1 MTDPLLAIVLI
12 IALGVASQW
21 LARRLQVPSILILL
35 GSGFL
40 VGPVAHAVLPDGPF
54 LAPNDLFGDLL
65 LPIVSL
71 SVGLILYEGGLTLRF
86 SEIKKTGGSV
96 YALVT
101 VGMVITW
108 LIAAGAAHVIVG
120 LETKIALLLGAIVV
134 VSGPTVVGPMLRQL
148 RPTGPTGAILKWE
161 GILIDPIGVLLA
173 VLVFEVLL
181 VHEGGGLVS
190 AAILLAV
197 KTTLVGVALGLAGG
211 IVLTELLRRFLI
223 PDDLHNPV
231 SIMLV
236 LAAYGIS
243 DAIAHESGLFAATV
257 MGIYLANQKRAEV
270 EHIVEF
276 KENIRAL
283 LLGVLFIVL
292 AARLELSSF
301 KEIGWTALAFVAV
314 LILLARPLSV
324 FISTGFSKKLS
335 LNDKLLLSWFM
346 PRGIVAAALSSVFA
360 LRLAEQEH
368 PHPQAAQLLPL
379 VFAVIVVSILVYG
392 LTVPVV
398 ARRLGLANPNPQGV
412 VFIGARP
419 WTRQLASLLQER
431 GFRVRL
437 LDTNRSNVADARL
450 AGLPATTANV
460 LDEDLIEHL
469 DLGGMGRLLAL
480 TPNELANRAAAR
492 RFAPIFG
499 RANVFVL
506 SPESRKGVSSESA
519 NAIGRTLF
527 APGISAAEIE
537 RRTGFEAKFKA
548 TRLSDEFTWQ
558 SFRDRYGTDA
568 VPVMIIT
575 ADNSLRIIAADEK
588 PDPKP
593 GQTIIALVHDESAAT
608 EQSRKG
614 PTTIR

>member
-211 IVLTELLRRFLI
+211 IVLTELLRPI
-223 PDDLHNPV
+223 
-231 SIMLV
+231 
-236 LAAYGIS
+236 
-243 DAIAHESGLFAATV
+243 
-257 MGIYLANQKRAEV
+257 
-270 EHIVEF
+270 
-276 KENIRAL
+276 
-283 LLGVLFIVL
+283 
-292 AARLELSSF
+292 
-301 KEIGWTALAFVAV
+301 
-314 LILLARPLSV
+314 
-324 FISTGFSKKLS
+324 
-335 LNDKLLLSWFM
+335 
-346 PRGIVAAALSSVFA
+346 
-360 LRLAEQEH
+360 
-368 PHPQAAQLLPL
+368 PHP
-379 VFAVIVVSILVYG
+379 
-392 LTVPVV
+392 
-398 ARRLGLANPNPQGV
+398 R
-412 VFIGARP
+412 
-419 WTRQLASLLQER
+419 
-431 GFRVRL
+431 
-437 LDTNRSNVADARL
+437 
-450 AGLPATTANV
+450 
-460 LDEDLIEHL
+460 
-469 DLGGMGRLLAL
+469 
-480 TPNELANRAAAR
+480 
-492 RFAPIFG
+492 
-499 RANVFVL
+499 
-506 SPESRKGVSSESA
+506 
-519 NAIGRTLF
+519 
-527 APGISAAEIE
+527 
-537 RRTGFEAKFKA
+537 
-548 TRLSDEFTWQ
+548 
-558 SFRDRYGTDA
+558 
-568 VPVMIIT
+568 
-575 ADNSLRIIAADEK
+575 
-588 PDPKP
+588 
-593 GQTIIALVHDESAAT
+593 
-608 EQSRKG
+608 
-614 PTTIR
+614 